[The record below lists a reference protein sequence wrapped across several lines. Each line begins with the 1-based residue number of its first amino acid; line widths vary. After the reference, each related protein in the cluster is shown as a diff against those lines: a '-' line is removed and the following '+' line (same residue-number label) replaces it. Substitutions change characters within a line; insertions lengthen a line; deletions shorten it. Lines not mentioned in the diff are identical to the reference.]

1 MENIKNMNN
10 TNYTNNQNQ
19 TNANSAVNQNE
30 MNTSYSINKSTNA
43 NSAVNQN
50 EMNTNYSI
58 NKSTNPNA
66 FANNA
71 QTGLA
76 NDKNAERSTS
86 PQNIIGTQNNAN
98 IFNTQ
103 NADTLKNVPTF
114 VAPQNT
120 ANARTET
127 DNMQK
132 QNVGASFNAQ
142 KNSTTQRQA
151 GAGNIQKQAPK
162 QAGGSK
168 GFAYTANGT
177 LVGNSIGKTPNAT
190 SIGKTPNGKTA
201 KGVAKNVL
209 NANLAGGAVNFASL
223 GALDPLKAMINASG
237 SRVKN
242 FDNSLTG
249 VYSSSGYNLKPA
261 TNSVKSSGYNA
272 KKIENPARRTGRNA
286 LRQKANEINGITDEI
301 SAEPEE
307 LQMSNIADENS
318 INSRRKQ
325 LEERLKP
332 TALDGIPYSDDMA
345 KENLRARRKANRKN
359 KPTSGEEIRV
369 TYLGGVGEIGKNMTA
384 IEYNGEIVVIDCG
397 VMFPSEDMPG
407 IDYVVPDTTYLNDN
421 ADKVKAFLITHGHE
435 DHIGAIPYVIKNFP
449 KASIYSSRLTLA
461 LIENKLHEHNIKNVS
476 LRVAQARESYKIGN
490 FAVEFIDVNHSIADA
505 YAIKISTPAGTIF
518 HSGDFK
524 IDFRPID
531 GKMIDL
537 PRIAEIG
544 EEGVDLFMC
553 ESTNVERPGYTMS
566 ESDVGAKIEEIFK
579 DSVGRRV
586 YVATF
591 SSNIYRVQQIINL
604 AIKYGR
610 RVATVGRSIA
620 NNLEAATKVGKMNFK
635 KSVFVDMDKINN
647 LPDGEV
653 VVICTGAQGETASA
667 LSRLANGDYPN
678 IEIGSNDTVILS
690 SSPIPGNES
699 MINRIINNL
708 CKKGAIVI
716 HENVH
721 ASGHAC
727 QEELKTIHSLIKP
740 KNFVPVHG
748 EYRHLKRHAELA
760 ESLGTPRENIM
771 VVENGNS
778 IILRDGQIYRTDS
791 VKAED
796 ILIDGNGEGDIASAV
811 LRDRRQLGEDGIAVI
826 TMVLSK
832 QNKTLLS
839 YPVILTRGLVYQDEA
854 EQLNAEIQRVVI
866 EAIQGI
872 INLPKFDIEEAK
884 NLIRR
889 PVRAYFNKKMG
900 RSPVILPIFHVV

>member
-1 MENIKNMNN
+1 MNN
-10 TNYTNNQNQ
+10 TNYTNNQNETNANFAVNKNE
-19 TNANSAVNQNE
+19 TNANSAVN
-30 MNTSYSINKSTNA
+30 K
-43 NSAVNQN
+43 N

-58 NKSTNPNA
+58 NKSTNQNA
-66 FANNA
+66 FGVNA
-71 QTGLA
+71 KAGFV
-76 NDKNAERSTS
+76 NDKNAERLIS
-86 PQNIIGTQNNAN
+86 PQNIIGTQNNAPQTKEVQKISQTN
-98 IFNTQ
+98 ANTFNTQ
-103 NADTLKNVPTF
+103 NADTLNRVPTF

-120 ANARTET
+120 AGVPQNTTKTSPQNAQTED

-132 QNVGASFNAQ
+132 QNVGASANTQ
-142 KNSTTQRQA
+142 KNSAMQRQL
-151 GAGNIQKQAPK
+151 GAGNIQKQASK
-162 QAGGSK
+162 QVGGSK
-168 GFAYTANGT
+168 GFAYTSNG
-177 LVGNSIGKTPNAT
+177 T
-190 SIGKTPNGKTA
+190 SIGKTSNGKNPNGTA
-201 KGVAKNVL
+201 KNML

-249 VYSSSGYNLKPA
+249 VYSSSGYNQKPT
-261 TNSVKSSGYNA
+261 TNSVKSSGFNA

-286 LRQKANEINGITDEI
+286 LRQKANEINGVTDEI

-307 LQMSNIADENS
+307 LQMSNIADEHS

-359 KPTSGEEIRV
+359 KPTSGEEIRI

-421 ADKVKAFLITHGHE
+421 ADKVKAFFITHGHE

-476 LRVAQARESYKIGN
+476 LRVAQAREPYKIGN

-553 ESTNVERPGYTMS
+553 ESTNVERPGYTIS

-778 IILRDGQIYRTDS
+778 IILRDGQIYKTDS

-832 QNKTLLS
+832 QNKALLS